1 MQLDFFIHCRS
12 PFRMVQTAS
21 VEGFL
26 VRGFCSIVGARLG
39 KIYTINDIIGRFKN
53 NETIYL
59 GGPETNS
66 NALSHGSTNV
76 TKGFGLVS
84 QCEHVDV
91 LHSDVLNLS
100 FLASVRPISAL
111 VGAGFNDFH

>member
-1 MQLDFFIHCRS
+1 M
-12 PFRMVQTAS
+12 T
-21 VEGFL
+21 
-26 VRGFCSIVGARLG
+26 VRGFCSIVGARPG

-59 GGPETNS
+59 GGPGTNS

-76 TKGFGLVS
+76 TNGFGLVS

-111 VGAGFNDFH
+111 VHPSVCKGSRI